1 VSEDVVS
8 PEQVKSKM
16 PKKTFNEPDSGKL
29 PFSSA
34 VRAGD
39 FVYTSGHAATE
50 DNNGRELITI
60 EEQTKNTMEGL
71 RDTLKMAGATLD
83 DVIKATIFLRDAKD
97 FRKMNEVYRT
107 FFNNEYPARST
118 IVTELV
124 IPEILVEIECIAYKP
139 E

>member
-1 VSEDVVS
+1 M
-8 PEQVKSKM
+8 SK
-16 PKKTFNEPDSGKL
+16 KIFNYPDSGEL

-50 DNNGRELITI
+50 NEQGRELTTV
-60 EEQTKNTMEGL
+60 EEQTRATMEGL
-71 RDTLKMAGATLD
+71 KETFKMAGATLD
-83 DVIKATIFLRDAKD
+83 DVVKATIFLRYAKD

-107 FFNNEYPARST
+107 YFTNEYPARST

-124 IPEILVEIECIAYKP
+124 IPEILVEIECIVYKP